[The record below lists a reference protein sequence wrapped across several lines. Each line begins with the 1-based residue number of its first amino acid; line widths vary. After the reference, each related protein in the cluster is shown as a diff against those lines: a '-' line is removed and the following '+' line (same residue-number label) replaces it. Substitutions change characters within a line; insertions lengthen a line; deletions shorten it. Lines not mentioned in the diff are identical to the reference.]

1 MTKNPSSAQ
10 AIDKERAL
18 DQQYSKRQLVQALD
32 YPGSTMANMEKHW
45 DNLVYITDMRVR
57 ARLSGWFPL
66 KGE

>member
-18 DQQYSKRQLVQALD
+18 DQQYSKQQLGQAFA
-32 YPGSTMANMEKHW
+32 YKGSTMANMERHW
-45 DNLVYITDMRVR
+45 DNLVDITDMRVR
-57 ARLSGWFPL
+57 ARLSGWLPL